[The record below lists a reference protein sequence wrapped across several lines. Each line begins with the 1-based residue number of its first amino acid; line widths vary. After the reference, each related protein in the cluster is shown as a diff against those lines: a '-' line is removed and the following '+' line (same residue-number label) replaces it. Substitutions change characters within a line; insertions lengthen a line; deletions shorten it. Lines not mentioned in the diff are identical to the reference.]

1 MLADLHPQRVHP
13 QRVDRWR
20 PAVRCVLGMLGML
33 LVLIAG
39 ACGSGDGTGEGGG
52 DGEGAGDGPSAA
64 APGGPVEVYVR
75 WELDRDFPAE
85 ITIHE
90 PPPGQE
96 LYEVRTYAAGETAAV
111 GAAIPGGLLHVA
123 YSEPRRFIA
132 RLHNRSPEAVRF
144 WVAPHLPVPHV
155 SEQGL
160 MMFCL
165 CTGEVYEVP
174 AGGTWTRV
182 MEFGVT
188 RRAGLTG
195 PLTLVH
201 VLVRGELPGPGS
213 VATRAGAGA
222 P

>member
-1 MLADLHPQRVHP
+1 MPTSVPPHRADL
-13 QRVDRWR
+13 WR
-20 PAVRCVLGMLGML
+20 TPVAL
-33 LVLIAG
+33 LSLVALLAL
-39 ACGSGDGTGEGGG
+39 ATSCSADGG
-52 DGEGAGDGPSAA
+52 DADATVSPA
-64 APGGPVEVYVR
+64 GGPVEVYVR
-75 WELDRDFPAE
+75 WEVPADFPAT

-90 PPPGQE
+90 PPPGQD
-96 LYEVRTYAAGETAAV
+96 LYEVRTYAPGEV
-111 GAAIPGGLLHVA
+111 GEVGEAIPDGLLHA
-123 YSEPRRFIA
+123 EYSEPRRFIA
-132 RLHNRSPEAVRF
+132 RLRNESAEAVRF

-188 RRAGLTG
+188 RRAGLEG

-201 VLVRGELPGPGS
+201 VLVRGELPVAGLGSAAPGDRA
-213 VATRAGAGA
+213 ATR
-222 P
+222 